1 MAEEILRIAPDQVKK
16 LIKQDKIKIVSPAP
30 VVDTRPE
37 SGSSLEFSQ
46 RLFGRDFFGPNE
58 VGHTFGVKVPPEN
71 TPQIP
76 FSQEQLEVAKALDQK
91 LILRVN
97 KAADG
102 QPLTM
107 RKMGQILQPMFDQ
120 EGNGKILYNT
130 DWYKGEGFFTKET
143 PVFGWALAG
152 KEVLP
157 STLGINYFD
166 QTQALASH
174 IKTTLFASG
183 VFPPNYQV
191 ALDEFVAQ
199 EANIAKLINSN
210 KEEAAKKLAG
220 LQINQLMRQS
230 APEVLYDLLMT
241 FRGSGER
248 ELKSTYT
255 WTNTRASDGGLVVVG
270 SFDSLGVL
278 VPSRWPGYS
287 DPRVGVCPSR

>member
-16 LIKQDKIKIVSPAP
+16 LIKQGKIEIVSAAPPA
-30 VVDTRPE
+30 DRKPE
-37 SGSSLEFSQ
+37 NGSSLEFSQ
-46 RLFGRDFFGPNE
+46 QLFGQDFFGPRE
-58 VGHTFGVKVPPEN
+58 VQHTFGVKVLPEN

-76 FSQEQLEVAKALDQK
+76 FSQEELEVAKALDQK

-97 KAADG
+97 KAPDG

-107 RKMGQILQPMFDQ
+107 KKMGQILQPMFDQ
-120 EGNGKILYNT
+120 EGNGKIFYNT

-157 STLGINYFD
+157 STMGINYFE

-174 IKTTLFASG
+174 IKTTLFANRVS
-183 VFPPNYQV
+183 PPNYQA
-191 ALDEFVAQ
+191 ALDEFAAQ
-199 EANIAKLINSN
+199 EANIAKLMNSN

-248 ELKSTYT
+248 ELESTYT
-255 WTNTRASDGGLVVVG
+255 WTNTRTSDGGLVMVG
-270 SFDSLGVL
+270 DFDAGGVDVNGL
-278 VPSRWPGYS
+278 WPGYS
-287 DPRVGVCPSR
+287 GPYVGVCPSR